1 MANIDQITW
10 ETEEATA
17 VAYISTTA
25 EVDRPAI
32 GKPQSLRSMAI
43 TSKNHDRWVLLTA
56 PSLGSRVG
64 AWDMLGV
71 WELGSGRVGGT
82 VTLITAVNLDVAIMY
97 VVGNYRNWKF
107 NY

>member
-1 MANIDQITW
+1 MANIEQILW
-10 ETEEATA
+10 EVEEATA
-17 VAYISTTA
+17 VAYVSTTA
-25 EVDRPAI
+25 VVDKLPI
-32 GKPQSLRSMAI
+32 GKPQSLLSIA
-43 TSKNHDRWVLLTA
+43 TASKSHDRWVLLTA

-64 AWDMLGV
+64 AWDMLSA
-71 WELGSGRVGGT
+71 WETGGGWARET

>member
-17 VAYISTTA
+17 VAYISTA
-25 EVDRPAI
+25 AMVDKISI
-32 GKPQSLRSMAI
+32 GKPQSLLSMA
-43 TSKNHDRWVLLTA
+43 TASKSHDRWVLLTA

-64 AWDMLGV
+64 AWDMLGA
-71 WELGSGRVGGT
+71 WETGSGWPRET
-82 VTLITAVNLDVAIMY
+82 VTLTTAVNLDVAIMY